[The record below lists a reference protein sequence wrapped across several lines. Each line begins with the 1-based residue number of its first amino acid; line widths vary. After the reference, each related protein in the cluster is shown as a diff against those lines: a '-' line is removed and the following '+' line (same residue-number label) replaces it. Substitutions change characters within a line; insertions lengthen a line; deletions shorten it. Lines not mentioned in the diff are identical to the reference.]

1 MKRFVCGIT
10 AVLLAAAAMMAGCS
24 ASKKEESF
32 TPRLDRDANPYVDIF
47 MTSAEFLQK
56 RMEPLQ
62 GAVWICQGKMWTL
75 AR

>member
-32 TPRLDRDANPYVDIF
+32 TPRLDRDADIH
-47 MTSAEFLQK
+47 
-56 RMEPLQ
+56 
-62 GAVWICQGKMWTL
+62 
-75 AR
+75 